1 MIKHHHSILSFHGLM
16 SASRIQEAEVKLF
29 RSFLPQL
36 CKRTANHDFAAIVKF
51 MPKEFY
57 IEEKMDGERIQ
68 LHKRGNEYFYCS
80 R

>member
-1 MIKHHHSILSFHGLM
+1 MLKQDHSTFSLGGLM
-16 SASRIQEAEVKLF
+16 IAWRVQEAEVKLF

-51 MPKEFY
+51 MPKDFY